1 MIMTC
6 DASEIT
12 QPIQFSSSLWIS
24 RSKATKGG
32 AGPGRGTLSLIFPQ
46 NGVPPSLWGYRVAS
60 GVRMRSRVS
69 RNKMYLAVL
78 WICDRVFDAVS
89 GNGICIS

>member
-32 AGPGRGTLSLIFPQ
+32 AVGPGRGTLSLIFPQ
-46 NGVPPSLWGYRVAS
+46 NGVPPSLCGYRVAS
-60 GVRMRSRVS
+60 GVRMRRMRSR
-69 RNKMYLAVL
+69 
-78 WICDRVFDAVS
+78 
-89 GNGICIS
+89 G

>member
-24 RSKATKGG
+24 RSKATV
-32 AGPGRGTLSLIFPQ
+32 RVVL
-46 NGVPPSLWGYRVAS
+46 GVQEEEHTFINIPSKWCSTKFVSVAAS
-60 GVRMRSRVS
+60 EREDNCDLDFLTKHTYHQTVGV
-69 RNKMYLAVL
+69 A
-78 WICDRVFDAVS
+78 
-89 GNGICIS
+89 

>member
-46 NGVPPSLWGYRVAS
+46 NGVPPSLCGYRVAS
-60 GVRMRSRVS
+60 GEKSLKKVTLFNIENRA
-69 RNKMYLAVL
+69 NNDELGALA
-78 WICDRVFDAVS
+78 FKS
-89 GNGICIS
+89 QS